1 MSTST
6 ATETTTQQKV
16 VVASADYSNMNVKP
30 AIEDAVFQATARGDR
45 NGTIKL
51 PGIPAFTDLY
61 EKRKWMKE
69 HMAAAFRFF
78 GKHGHGEGISGH
90 ISMRGECYLYINPI
104 LEDHFWMNP
113 YAKHFSAMKASDL
126 VLVDQD
132 GYVTE
137 GGNQAPINEAGFMIH
152 SEIHK
157 ARPDVVA
164 AAHTHG
170 VYGKTWSAFGKG
182 IEMITQDACNFY
194 GKLGVYVDHG
204 GIALAQEEGQQ
215 IAKALGED
223 KMACILQN
231 HGLLT
236 VGRTVD
242 EAAFLLSSLDHAC
255 HSQLMAEAA
264 AANGVPKKIINDEVA
279 QYTANAVQT
288 PHHFYTEF
296 QPEFDLIVEETNG
309 QVLL

>member
-16 VVASADYSNMNVKP
+16 VVSTADYSNMNVKP
-30 AIEDAVFQATARGDR
+30 AVEDAVFQATARGDR
-45 NGTIKL
+45 NGTLKL
-51 PGIPAFTDLY
+51 PGIPVFTDLY

-90 ISMRGECYLYINPI
+90 ISMRDPVLK
-104 LEDHFWMNP
+104 DHFWMNP

-137 GGNQAPINEAGFMIH
+137 GGNQALINEAGFMIH

-194 GKLGVYVDHG
+194 GRLGVYIDHG

-215 IAKALGED
+215 IAKALGQD
-223 KMACILQN
+223 NMACILQN

-264 AANGVPKKIINDEVA
+264 AANGVPKKVINDEVA

-309 QVLL
+309 RVLL